1 MMLSPNFAL
10 SEFTESQTAARLGL
24 DNDPPVD
31 MYETLKATARCM
43 EDVRDLL
50 GGKSVLVSSAYRSP
64 EVNKAV
70 GGSTNSQHTKGEA
83 VDFTCPKFGT
93 PREIVAKIKDS
104 PLLWDQLILEFD
116 RWVHISFSSRNRR
129 QVLIIDRNGTRPF

>member
-10 SEFTESQTAARLGL
+10 SEFTESQTATRLGL
-24 DNDPPVD
+24 DNDPPAEL
-31 MYETLKATARCM
+31 YETLKATARCM
-43 EDVRDLL
+43 EDIRDLL
-50 GGKSVLVSSAYRSP
+50 GGKPVLISSAYRSP

-70 GGSTNSQHTKGEA
+70 GGSANSQHTKGEA

-93 PREIVAKIKDS
+93 PREIVTKIKDS
-104 PLLWDQLILEFD
+104 PLLFDQLILEYD

-129 QVLIIDRNGTRPF
+129 QVIIIDRNGTRPF

>member
-24 DNDPPVD
+24 DNDPPVE

-43 EDVRDLL
+43 EDIRDLL
-50 GGKSVLVSSAYRSP
+50 GGKPVLVSSAYRSP

-70 GGSTNSQHTKGEA
+70 GGSANSQHTKGEA

-93 PREIVAKIKDS
+93 PREIVTKIKDS
-104 PLLWDQLILEFD
+104 PLLFDQLILEYD
-116 RWVHISFSSRNRR
+116 RWVHIGFSSRNRR

>member
-10 SEFTESQTAARLGL
+10 SEFTESQTATRLGL
-24 DNDPPVD
+24 DNDPPAEL
-31 MYETLKATARCM
+31 YETLKATARCM
-43 EDVRDLL
+43 EDIRDLL
-50 GGKSVLVSSAYRSP
+50 GGKAVLVSSAYRSP

-70 GGSTNSQHTKGEA
+70 GGSANSQHTKGEA

-93 PREIVAKIKDS
+93 PRDIVTKIKDS
-104 PLLWDQLILEFD
+104 PLLFDQLILEYD
-116 RWVHISFSSRNRR
+116 RWVHISFSTRNRR

>member
-24 DNDPPVD
+24 DNDPPAEL
-31 MYETLKATARCM
+31 YETLKATARCM
-43 EDVRDLL
+43 EDIRDLL
-50 GGKSVLVSSAYRSP
+50 GGKVVLISSAYRSP

-70 GGSTNSQHTKGEA
+70 GGSANSQHTKGEA

-93 PREIVAKIKDS
+93 PREIVTKIKDS
-104 PLLWDQLILEFD
+104 PLLFDQLILEYD
-116 RWVHISFSSRNRR
+116 RWVHISFSTRNRR